1 MAQKAEKLMEEA
13 NKKANK
19 FDWFGASKQQNME
32 DASELY
38 VKAAAAFKMSKEFEK
53 AGECY
58 KKAAECQM
66 AAGNEIEA
74 KQHWQESG
82 KCYRHVDPN
91 LAIDAYKNAIELNL
105 QGNRYNQAA
114 RLQEEIGDMLAED
127 DYYDKAIEAYEQSA
141 QYYETE
147 NDHANAQKR
156 RLKIAHMSVKDKNYE
171 RSIEIFERVASENV
185 DNNLLRWKV
194 KEYLFKAMLCVIC
207 QGVADDVKKWDKQQA
222 TQEKYKNISDMYA
235 TAREAKLIDTIIEA
249 LQKTDIQ
256 LYKNSVAEFDRIQ
269 RIEKWCTDLLLI
281 IESYLQEQIHAPP
294 PLLDEDNGNNNNNKN
309 NESEVPDEDANKPI
323 GSDPFQPEVDEN
335 APEI

>member
-1 MAQKAEKLMEEA
+1 LQDA
-13 NKKANK
+13 NKKASK

-38 VKAAAAFKMSKEFEK
+38 IKAAAAFKMSKQFDK

-66 AAGNEIEA
+66 SAGNEIEA
-74 KQHWQESG
+74 KQYWQESG
-82 KCYRHVDPN
+82 KCYRHVDPD

-114 RLQEEIGDMLAED
+114 RLQEEVGDMLAED
-127 DYYDKAIEAYEQSA
+127 EIVDKAIEAYEQSA

-156 RLKIAHMSVKDKNYE
+156 RLKIAHMSVKTKDYQ
-171 RSIEIFERVASENV
+171 RAIDIFEKVASENV

-207 QGVADDVKKWDKQQA
+207 QGTEDDVKKWDKQEIIH
-222 TQEKYKNISDMYA
+222 EKYKNISDMYG
-235 TAREAKLIDTIIEA
+235 TAREAKLIDSILES
-249 LQKTDIQ
+249 LKKTDIQ
-256 LYKNSVAEFDRIQ
+256 LYKNSVSEFDRIQ
-269 RIEKWCTDLLLI
+269 RLEKWCLDLLLI
-281 IESYLQEQIHAPP
+281 IESYLQQQIYAEPA
-294 PLLDEDNGNNNNNKN
+294 LLEDGNADNEDNNNNNNNDDVYKEN
-309 NESEVPDEDANKPI
+309 NETGA
-323 GSDPFQPEVDEN
+323 DPFNPEEPDPN